1 LPSSAALDQ
10 AVAAVQFG
18 GFLPPVSAS
27 PPNNGQ
33 PFEAAPSG
41 STVPAPI
48 HQQVAAPL
56 LQLRARGDGVHRLLL
71 ELHPADLGQVNVE
84 VRLHSGEMKI
94 SLTSGSEA
102 AREAIRSALPQ
113 LRTDLASVGLAAT
126 DISVNLG
133 SSDAS
138 AGQGRQ
144 PDGRQAAVGQH
155 NPGRAPED
163 RTGGA
168 DRVTAAST
176 HPRYAGPTTG
186 IDRWL

>member
-1 LPSSAALDQ
+1 VPSSAALDQ
-10 AVAAVQFG
+10 AAAAMQSG
-18 GFLPPVSAS
+18 AFLPPAPAS
-27 PPNNGQ
+27 PTNNAR
-33 PFEAAPSG
+33 PLEAAPNG

-48 HQQVAAPL
+48 HQQIAAPL
-56 LQLRARGDGVHRLLL
+56 LQVRARGDGVHRLLL

-84 VRLHSGEMKI
+84 VRLHSGEMRI
-94 SLTSGSEA
+94 SLSSGNDA
-102 AREAIRSALPQ
+102 AREAIRAALPQ
-113 LRTDLASVGLAAT
+113 LRTDLASVGLVAT

-155 NPGRAPED
+155 NPGRAPEE
-163 RTGGA
+163 RTAGA

-176 HPRYAGPTTG
+176 HPRYVGPRTG